1 MFETIKLIGEKFRLQ
16 GELYS
21 YSVITVGNINS
32 TYKVTYAVGD
42 NKYKAYLFQRINT
55 HVFKNPV
62 EIMKNIDQVT
72 SYIREKYPEQ
82 LALHFHHTEDGVNYL
97 SVMKILSGES

>member
-1 MFETIKLIGEKFRLQ
+1 MFDTIKLIGKKFRLP

-42 NKYKAYLFQRINT
+42 NKYKAYLFQRSWRI
-55 HVFKNPV
+55 
-62 EIMKNIDQVT
+62 
-72 SYIREKYPEQ
+72 
-82 LALHFHHTEDGVNYL
+82 
-97 SVMKILSGES
+97 

>member
-1 MFETIKLIGEKFRLQ
+1 MERSSACQ

-62 EIMKNIDQVT
+62 QIMKNIDEVT
-72 SYIREKYPEQ
+72 SYIREKYPGQ
-82 LALHFHHTEDGVNYL
+82 LTLHFPPYGRMETTIL
-97 SVMKILSGES
+97 SVTKILSGE

>member
-1 MFETIKLIGEKFRLQ
+1 MFDTIKLIGEKFRLS

-42 NKYKAYLFQRINT
+42 NKYKAYLF
-55 HVFKNPV
+55 
-62 EIMKNIDQVT
+62 
-72 SYIREKYPEQ
+72 SGSIRM
-82 LALHFHHTEDGVNYL
+82 YL
-97 SVMKILSGES
+97 KIRYRS

>member
-1 MFETIKLIGEKFRLQ
+1 MFDTIKLIGEKFRLS

-42 NKYKAYLFQRINT
+42 NKYKAIN
-55 HVFKNPV
+55 
-62 EIMKNIDQVT
+62 
-72 SYIREKYPEQ
+72 EQ
-82 LALHFHHTEDGVNYL
+82 
-97 SVMKILSGES
+97 I